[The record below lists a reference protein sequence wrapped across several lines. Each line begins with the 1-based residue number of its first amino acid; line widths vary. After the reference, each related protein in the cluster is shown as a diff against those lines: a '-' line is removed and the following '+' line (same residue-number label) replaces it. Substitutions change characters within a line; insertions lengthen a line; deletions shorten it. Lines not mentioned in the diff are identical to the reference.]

1 MECMYIFSCI
11 NTCIA
16 FHYGKKNWALH
27 SKINVY
33 KKPNPT
39 TKNNNNNAC
48 YENQNIFFFV
58 KHKHSQVFLNYTE
71 NNYSFCKNTKCKHK
85 HFSKSVL
92 VFINV
97 CFSGF
102 TPKII

>member
-48 YENQNIFFFV
+48 YENQNIFF
-58 KHKHSQVFLNYTE
+58 L
-71 NNYSFCKNTKCKHK
+71 
-85 HFSKSVL
+85 
-92 VFINV
+92 
-97 CFSGF
+97 
-102 TPKII
+102 